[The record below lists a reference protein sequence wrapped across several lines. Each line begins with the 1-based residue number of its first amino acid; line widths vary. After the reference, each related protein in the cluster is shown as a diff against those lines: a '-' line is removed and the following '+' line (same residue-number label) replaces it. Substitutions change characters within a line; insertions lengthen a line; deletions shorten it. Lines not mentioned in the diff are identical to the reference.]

1 MDMEIVLG
9 WSLKFASSVNA
20 ILSSADRENLPV
32 LNPGPGVYVDKTSV
46 TWFRF
51 LHDLSQAIPNIL
63 REGWV
68 HEWPTYRFIPAHF
81 KERWFLILAVSTD
94 YVYIF
99 H

>member
-1 MDMEIVLG
+1 MDMEIVPG

-51 LHDLSQAIPNIL
+51 YMIFRRRSQIFFEKDGFMSGRHTASSPLIL
-63 REGWV
+63 RTAG
-68 HEWPTYRFIPAHF
+68 
-81 KERWFLILAVSTD
+81 FLYSL
-94 YVYIF
+94 
-99 H
+99 